1 MKHKNIDSLLRGRT
15 LLLEVVS
22 DSIDYRTW
30 IEVSLLDELKP
41 TYPFRTDSYA
51 MLGNSPYSNCCDYNM
66 AAFKLRKSSFLA
78 SDIENYFDPSYE
90 MVGNYIKLNTIDD
103 LIIYLGENKL
113 SIDDFVDSSQVDD
126 YPL

>member
-1 MKHKNIDSLLRGRT
+1 
-15 LLLEVVS
+15 
-22 DSIDYRTW
+22 
-30 IEVSLLDELKP
+30 
-41 TYPFRTDSYA
+41 
-51 MLGNSPYSNCCDYNM
+51 M